1 MSRRSRGGCAVA
13 GRRPRG
19 RAHGPWVLVAIALVS
34 SASSLSQ
41 AQSMAPSVASIAFE
55 ADFPIDEQSIL
66 DVLTIAVWKNPELT
80 VPARVR
86 PDGMISV
93 PLLDDVQA
101 EGLTPQEL
109 KEVIT
114 EALAEFISNPDVT
127 VLVQEMNSRMIFLMG
142 EGIARNGALSLQS
155 EMRVLEAIATMGGF
169 TVWAKKNRILILRKS
184 PTGMVQYEFDY
195 GAYLAGKAPDSNI
208 VLRPGDTI
216 VIEN

>member
-1 MSRRSRGGCAVA
+1 MAQGEDLTWIRLGG
-13 GRRPRG
+13 RG
-19 RAHGPWVLVAIALVS
+19 RTLRGIAPIIAVS
-34 SASSLSQ
+34 SLVVAC
-41 AQSMAPSVASIAFE
+41 AAPPPPPPVEVVPGERDPYVIGVM
-55 ADFPIDEQSIL
+55 

-109 KEVIT
+109 KEVLT

-169 TVWAKKNRILILRKS
+169 TVWAKKNRVKILRKS
-184 PTGMVQYEFDY
+184 PTGIVQYEFDY

-208 VLRPGDTI
+208 VLQPGDTI